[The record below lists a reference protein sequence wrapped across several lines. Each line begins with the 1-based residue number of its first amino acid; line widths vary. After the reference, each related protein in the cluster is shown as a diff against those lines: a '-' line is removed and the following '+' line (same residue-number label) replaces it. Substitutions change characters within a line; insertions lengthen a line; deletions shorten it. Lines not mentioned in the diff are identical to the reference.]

1 MAHTECIVFVELII
15 NTEKYTLCQERCGK
29 SKKLKEILGL
39 NITEMKK
46 CTRGIQKQVCRGR
59 RFCKLNNRTMEI
71 VESEEQEEK

>member
-1 MAHTECIVFVELII
+1 MVTGLGNKADENSENFNKETETI
-15 NTEKYTLCQERCGK
+15 EKHQ
-29 SKKLKEILGL
+29 SEIK